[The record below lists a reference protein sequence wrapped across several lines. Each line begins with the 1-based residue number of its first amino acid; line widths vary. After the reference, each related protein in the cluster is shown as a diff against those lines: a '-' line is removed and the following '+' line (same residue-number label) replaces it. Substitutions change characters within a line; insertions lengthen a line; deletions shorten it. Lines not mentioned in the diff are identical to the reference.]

1 MAVCEPEVPVTTRR
15 LPLAAVLLLVVVGSV
30 FLLTQ
35 ARHLWFLGD
44 DWNFLLERDLTRN
57 PVDDLMRPHNEHWS
71 TVPVLIFRAMF
82 TVFGLEHYLA
92 FALLPI
98 VAHGLVCVL
107 LFLLLQRC
115 DVRPWTAVGVVGVM
129 VFLGAGA
136 ENLLWDFQVG
146 MLLSAAFGIAA
157 LAQSMRSGRR
167 AVATTWLLSVLA
179 MMSSGTALPMLV
191 WLGIFTLLRGTFRQA
206 VVLTVPPAA
215 VYGVWYLL
223 WGRHHG
229 VTIPPAPL
237 ESVLPLAWSGLSTT
251 WAGMTGIEGAGPA
264 VLIGLVAAALAVPTP
279 GSDLRA
285 LAVSGTAA
293 AFTSFLLFAHS
304 RGYATESR
312 YLYFGALMTLPAFS
326 ALLDALVDRL
336 PERRAERALTVTALV
351 GALIIHGM
359 AGIVAHRVA
368 RAPITAGLAQRV
380 VAAADLARS
389 DARLLGTLVEPTA
402 NSQIKVDYLL
412 QPGVPERLPD
422 IEPTLGDRLG
432 ASVALQVAA
441 SPTSF
446 GLPAGRLRL
455 RGGSGTPV
463 NGCVSGSGAAGMVL
477 EVDAGES
484 GAEFQLTMTQTD
496 RTMARLRKDGLTG
509 PPIPLITGAGTP
521 VFVGVTAPGTILELD
536 LPAGSLFT
544 ACDQPS
550 P

>member
-1 MAVCEPEVPVTTRR
+1 MTTRR
-15 LPLAAVLLLVVVGSV
+15 LPLAAVLLIVVVGSV
-30 FLLTQ
+30 FLLVQ
-35 ARHLWFLGD
+35 ARYLWFLGD

-57 PVDDLMRPHNEHWS
+57 PIDDLMRPHNEHWS

-92 FALLPI
+92 FAALPV

-115 DVRPWTAVGVVGVM
+115 GVSPWTAVGVAAVM

-146 MLLSAAFGIAA
+146 MLLSAVFGLAA

-167 AVATTWLLSVLA
+167 AVATTWLASVLA
-179 MMSSGTALPMLV
+179 MMSASTALPMLV
-191 WLGIFTLLRGTFRQA
+191 WLGVFTLLRGTFRRA

-229 VTIPPAPL
+229 VTIAPTPL
-237 ESVLPLAWSGLSTT
+237 ENVVPLAWNGLSTT
-251 WAGMTGIEGAGPA
+251 WASMTGIGGAGPA
-264 VLIGLVAAALAVPTP
+264 ILLGLIVAALAVATP

-293 AFTSFLLFAHS
+293 ALMSFLLFAYS
-304 RGYATESR
+304 RGMLGEQAAASR
-312 YLYFGALMTLPAFS
+312 YLYFGALMTLPAF
-326 ALLDALVDRL
+326 AVILDALVDRL
-336 PERRAERALTVTALV
+336 PERRAERAWTVAVVV
-351 GALIIHGM
+351 GALIVPGV
-359 AGIVAHRVA
+359 AGIVTNRVA
-368 RAPITAGLAQRV
+368 RTPLTAGLEQRV

-389 DARLLGTLVEPTA
+389 DARLLGTLVEPSI
-402 NSQIKVDYLL
+402 NSQIKVDALL

-422 IEPTLGDRLG
+422 VEPTLGDRLG

-455 RGGSGTPV
+455 RGGSDTRV

-477 EVDAGES
+477 EMDASES
-484 GAEFQLTMTQTD
+484 GAEFQLTLTQTD
-496 RTMARLRKDGLTG
+496 RTLARLRKDGVTG

-521 VFVGVTAPGTILELD
+521 VFVGVTAPETILEVD

-544 ACDQPS
+544 ACEEPS